1 MAPELLIQISGHWSI
16 SRLPTAIVED
26 KEMKFHVIVYIQI
39 SEVRLD
45 KASRRERIN
54 NMVRRSR
61 LSTTA
66 CIDSIFDRHNQPIVT
81 LCSVHRVARQDVQA
95 TAFRIRRE
103 NWSSITIKA
112 PGQRKTKKDQRIR
125 ESWLYNPI
133 SSPNNPQN
141 HNSRQNRS
149 TGRIGGCDF

>member
-66 CIDSIFDRHNQPIVT
+66 CIDSIFDRHNP
-81 LCSVHRVARQDVQA
+81 LLP
-95 TAFRIRRE
+95 F
-103 NWSSITIKA
+103 A
-112 PGQRKTKKDQRIR
+112 PYTELLDKMYKQ
-125 ESWLYNPI
+125 L
-133 SSPNNPQN
+133 
-141 HNSRQNRS
+141 RS
-149 TGRIGGCDF
+149 ELEERTGLV